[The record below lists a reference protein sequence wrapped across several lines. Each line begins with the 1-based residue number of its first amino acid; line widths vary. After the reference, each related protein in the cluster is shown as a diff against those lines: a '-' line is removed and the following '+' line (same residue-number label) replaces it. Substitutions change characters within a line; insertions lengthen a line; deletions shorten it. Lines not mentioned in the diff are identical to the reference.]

1 MRELTITEAEQAAG
15 GLGVV
20 LTLVLTL
27 VASYVYEEAGG
38 SEGINRAAKAVA
50 DHMEDS
56 LENYGPPCN
65 GTDPSLCMAG

>member
-1 MRELTITEAEQAAG
+1 MRELTIIEAEQAAG
-15 GLGVV
+15 GIGVIG
-20 LTLVLTL
+20 TLVLTL
-27 VASYVYEEAGG
+27 VASYLYEEAGG
-38 SEGINRAAKAVA
+38 SEGINRAVKAVA